1 MKLCADEARIALMTT
16 RADDLDGVEQLVER
30 HAARLYRLA
39 LRITGVKEDAEAVVE
54 DALRS
59 AITTMHAFGGES
71 AFAAWS
77 YRVVGRAAHE
87 RRKRRHT
94 AGPGDTAGVADA
106 LPAFAADGHFE
117 PMTDWSARI
126 DEAALQGRLRPIVTR
141 AIDALPADERTALIL
156 HDIEGASK
164 LDIADIL
171 GIGAPAVSA
180 GVHRAR
186 LFVRKRLA
194 EFFES
199 DESGLPR
206 A

>member
-1 MKLCADEARIALMTT
+1 MKLCADETRIALMIT

-30 HAARLYRLA
+30 HAERLYRLA
-39 LRITGVKEDAEAVVE
+39 LRISGVKDDAEAVVE
-54 DALRS
+54 DALRAAIS
-59 AITTMHAFGGES
+59 AMHVFGDES

-87 RRKRRHT
+87 RRKRGHT
-94 AGPGDTAGVADA
+94 GAVACPVDV
-106 LPAFAADGHFE
+106 LPAFSADGHFV
-117 PMTDWSARI
+117 PMPDWSTRI
-126 DEAALQGRLRPIVTR
+126 DDAALQGRLRPVVAE

-164 LDIADIL
+164 PDIADIL
-171 GIGAPAVSA
+171 GISAPAVSDS
-180 GVHRAR
+180 VHRAR

-199 DESGLPR
+199 DDPGLAR

>member
-1 MKLCADEARIALMTT
+1 MKPCADEARIALMTT

-59 AITTMHAFGGES
+59 AITTMHAFGDES

-87 RRKRRHT
+87 RRKRHHR
-94 AGPGDTAGVADA
+94 DTAGAIDA
-106 LPAFAADGHFE
+106 LPAFAPDGHFE
-117 PMTDWSARI
+117 RMTDWSARI
-126 DEAALQGRLRPIVTR
+126 DEAALQGRLRPIVAR

-164 LDIADIL
+164 PDIADIL

-186 LFVRKRLA
+186 LIVRKRLA

>member
-1 MKLCADEARIALMTT
+1 MNLYADEARIALMIT
-16 RADDLDGVEQLVER
+16 RADDLDDVEQLVER
-30 HAARLYRLA
+30 HAERLYRLA
-39 LRITGVKEDAEAVVE
+39 MRITGVKEDAEAVVE
-54 DALRS
+54 DALRE
-59 AITTMHAFGGES
+59 AISTMHIFGDES

-87 RRKRRHT
+87 RRKRRH
-94 AGPGDTAGVADA
+94 GDTADPVEV

-117 PMTDWSARI
+117 PMADWSTRI
-126 DEAALQGRLRPIVTR
+126 DEAALQGGLRPVVAQ

-164 LDIADIL
+164 PDIADIL
-171 GIGAPAVSA
+171 GIGAPAVSDS
-180 GVHRAR
+180 VHRAR

-194 EFFES
+194 KFFES
-199 DESGLPR
+199 DDSDLAR

>member
-30 HAARLYRLA
+30 HAARLYRVA
-39 LRITGVKEDAEAVVE
+39 LRITGVRQDAEAVVE
-54 DALRS
+54 DALRAAMS
-59 AITTMHAFGGES
+59 AMHTFGSES

-87 RRKRRHT
+87 RRKHRHT
-94 AGPGDTAGVADA
+94 AGSGDGPGQVDT
-106 LPAFAADGHFE
+106 LPTFGADGHFE
-117 PMTDWSARI
+117 PMTDWSLRI
-126 DEAALQGRLRPIVTR
+126 DEAALQGRLRPVVAR

-156 HDIEGASK
+156 HDAEGASK
-164 LDIADIL
+164 SDIADIL
-171 GIGAPAVSA
+171 GIGAPAVNAS
-180 GVHRAR
+180 VHRAR

-199 DESGLPR
+199 DESGLTR

>member
-1 MKLCADEARIALMTT
+1 MKLCADEARVALMTT

-30 HAARLYRLA
+30 HAERLYRLA
-39 LRITGVKEDAEAVVE
+39 MRITGVKEDAEAVVE
-54 DALRS
+54 DALRA
-59 AITTMHAFGGES
+59 AISRMHIFGDES

-87 RRKRRHT
+87 QRKRRH
-94 AGPGDTAGVADA
+94 GDTADPVEV
-106 LPAFAADGHFE
+106 LPAFAADGHFVSL
-117 PMTDWSARI
+117 PDWSTRI
-126 DEAALQGRLRPIVTR
+126 DEAALQGRLRPVVAQ

-156 HDIEGASK
+156 HDVEGASK
-164 LDIADIL
+164 PDIADIL
-171 GIGAPAVSA
+171 GIGAPAVSDT
-180 GVHRAR
+180 VHRAR

-199 DESGLPR
+199 DDSGLAR

>member
-54 DALRS
+54 DALRAAIS
-59 AITTMHAFGGES
+59 AMHSFGDES

-87 RRKRRHT
+87 RRKSRHSD
-94 AGPGDTAGVADA
+94 GPGQVDT
-106 LPAFAADGHFE
+106 LPAFGADGHFE
-117 PMTDWSARI
+117 PMTDWSTRI
-126 DEAALQGRLRPIVTR
+126 DAAALEGKLRPVVAQ
-141 AIDALPADERTALIL
+141 AIDALPVDDRTALIM

-164 LDIADIL
+164 PDIADIL

-180 GVHRAR
+180 SVHRAR

-199 DESGLPR
+199 DESSLPR

>member
-1 MKLCADEARIALMTT
+1 MNLCADEARIALMMT

-30 HAARLYRLA
+30 HAERLYRLA
-39 LRITGVKEDAEAVVE
+39 MRITGVKEDAEAVVE
-54 DALRS
+54 DALRA
-59 AITTMHAFGGES
+59 AISTMHIFGDES

-87 RRKRRHT
+87 RRKRRRS
-94 AGPGDTAGVADA
+94 DTADPVEV

-117 PMTDWSARI
+117 PMADWSTRI
-126 DEAALQGRLRPIVTR
+126 DEAALQGGLRPVVAQ

-164 LDIADIL
+164 PDIADIL
-171 GIGAPAVSA
+171 GIGAPAVSDS
-180 GVHRAR
+180 VHRAR

-199 DESGLPR
+199 GDSGLAR

>member
-54 DALRS
+54 DALRA
-59 AITTMHAFGGES
+59 AISTMHSFGDES

-87 RRKRRHT
+87 RRKSRRSD
-94 AGPGDTAGVADA
+94 APVQVDT

-117 PMTDWSARI
+117 PMPDWSRRI
-126 DEAALQGRLRPIVTR
+126 DEAALQGRLRPTVAQ
-141 AIDALPADERTALIL
+141 AIEALPADERTALIL

-164 LDIADIL
+164 PDIADIL
-171 GIGAPAVSA
+171 GIGTPAVSA
-180 GVHRAR
+180 DVHRAR

-206 A
+206 S